1 MSDPVETA
9 ELLAFIGTIEAKSLS
24 RAAAQLGVPR
34 ATLGRRLAR
43 LEERLGTRLLR
54 RTSRCVSLTDAG
66 TTFYRQA
73 RLVLDAIAQAEA
85 SVRATHD
92 DLRGVLRVSAPP
104 MGMTPGA
111 GDSFNAMV
119 TSFAKQHH
127 NVRLQVE
134 FSSRIVD
141 LLREGYDVAL
151 RATYEVQP
159 NCIARTVSRNK
170 VIAVASPAY
179 LAQNG
184 TPRSLK
190 DLRSHRCLTCFARGE
205 FVTYT
210 WPSRAGVAHIESA
223 FASNDLGLLRK
234 AAVSGLGIALLPKLL
249 LTDLMDHGQLVHV
262 LPSVIE
268 AEHHVAV
275 VYPERQFVPAHVR
288 AFVQSLVEWAPT
300 LHRCSGGLQAPIEVQ
315 SA

>member
-9 ELLAFIGTIEAKSLS
+9 ELLAFVGAIEAKSLS

-34 ATLGRRLAR
+34 ATIGRRLAR

-73 RLVLDAIAQAEA
+73 RLVLDAVAQAEA

-119 TSFAKQHH
+119 TSFAKKHR

-179 LAQNG
+179 LAENG
-184 TPRSLK
+184 TPASLQ

-205 FVTYT
+205 FVTHT
-210 WPSRAGVAHIESA
+210 WPSGAGVAHVDSA

-234 AAVSGLGIALLPKLL
+234 AAASGLGIALLPKLL
-249 LTDLMDHGQLVHV
+249 LTELMDHGQLVQV

-275 VYPERQFVPAHVR
+275 VYPERQFVPAQVR

-300 LHRCSGGLQAPIEVQ
+300 LHRCSGGLQAPME
-315 SA
+315 A